1 MEGRQKYF
9 DEALSDFV
17 HDAASGGAIRHLVDL
32 GYSLT
37 QIMQALSYPTPRERV
52 QKTVYRYMLES
63 GMLLKM
69 LPGLEEGVFTLV
81 SLQARDRGRL
91 FLYLQ
96 EKINQNGRE
105 NVYLSCPF
113 GIMQEEN
120 SGKAAKELM
129 RSRLSCLNKR
139 EQDYILGIPWENSV
153 MYHRLNDRMREIG
166 WKLIEQPELGCC
178 YFFLKTKEMVTVKR
192 ES

>member
-81 SLQARDRGRL
+81 SLQARDRGAA
-91 FLYLQ
+91 FF
-96 EKINQNGRE
+96 I
-105 NVYLSCPF
+105 SA
-113 GIMQEEN
+113 
-120 SGKAAKELM
+120 GK
-129 RSRLSCLNKR
+129 
-139 EQDYILGIPWENSV
+139 D
-153 MYHRLNDRMREIG
+153 
-166 WKLIEQPELGCC
+166 
-178 YFFLKTKEMVTVKR
+178 
-192 ES
+192 